1 MYSSE
6 LDIYE
11 QSMAVLIKDEEADH
25 LIRELAQRTG
35 ETITD
40 AVKQSVRERLQRVP
54 PSEDEVARRK
64 RRLKELWAYFDSL
77 PRQNEHLTDDEVI
90 GYNDEGHF
98 D

>member
-1 MYSSE
+1 
-6 LDIYE
+6 
-11 QSMAVLIKDEEADH
+11 MAVLIKDEEADH

-77 PRQNEHLTDDEVI
+77 PRRTSTSPTTRSSATTTKVISTD
-90 GYNDEGHF
+90 GGR
-98 D
+98 

>member
-1 MYSSE
+1 
-6 LDIYE
+6 
-11 QSMAVLIKDEEADH
+11 MAVLIKDEEADH

-64 RRLKELWAYFDSL
+64 RRLKELLAYFDSL

>member
-1 MYSSE
+1 
-6 LDIYE
+6 
-11 QSMAVLIKDEEADH
+11 MAVLIKDEEADH

-90 GYNDEGHF
+90 GYNEHGLLGVDTALPS
-98 D
+98 